1 MSSRTAQDRVSMSS
15 SQGLHEPL
23 GHHEP
28 QDLTGLLTAS
38 VAPTGSLLHLPRTS
52 LLVMLLLLLPATP
65 TLLPLLSYCTPA
77 ANVTPTATG
86 PRASRGSPQWLQAPE
101 GLQAQ
106 KIRTPCLQDPYDYG
120 GFWRLRASKHVRYAH
135 LASEIP
141 RIMVASGA

>member
-1 MSSRTAQDRVSMSS
+1 MSS

-101 GLQAQ
+101 GLQAH
-106 KIRTPCLQDPYDYG
+106 KIRTPCLQDSYDYG
-120 GFWRLRASKHVRYAH
+120 GF
-135 LASEIP
+135 
-141 RIMVASGA
+141 